1 MSTTYEMASSSTHIF
16 IRGLCARSAGTVTC
30 QLDSGAVVVRGKY
43 FSENEAACVVPPVNK
58 TGRTLLEVSVDEMP
72 AFHFKGNIFLG
83 GLVSVIVVVVVVVVV
98 VVSGGGGDGEV
109 VFVFVVA
116 VSGGGGG
123 GGGDSHVVVVVA
135 VMMMMMLLLLLLL
148 LVVWECCC
156 CRCCCCWWWW

>member
-1 MSTTYEMASSSTHIF
+1 MSTTYEMASRSTHIF

-30 QLDSGAVVVRGKY
+30 QLDSGAIVVRGKY

-98 VVSGGGGDGEV
+98 SGGGDDGEV
-109 VFVFVVA
+109 VVVVVVV
-116 VSGGGGG
+116 VSG
-123 GGGDSHVVVVVA
+123 GGGDSHVVVVVVA
-135 VMMMMMLLLLLLL
+135 VMMMMMMML
-148 LVVWECCC
+148 LVVWECFCC
-156 CRCCCCWWWW
+156 WCCCCCWCWCW